1 MDEIKEVDDFFGTLE
16 MPALLKRF
24 NIDYKSEL
32 IGERSITTPSH
43 FAYLKISEGA
53 TAPVR
58 FVQFH

>member
-1 MDEIKEVDDFFGTLE
+1 

-43 FAYLKISEGA
+43 FAYLKFLKGA
-53 TAPVR
+53 IALVR